1 MNHDHIA
8 DRAELYALGALDP
21 GENATIET
29 HLRQCSSC
37 ARIVGSA
44 ERDVALIASRESR
57 RNAPPEL
64 AGRIERTLEVNQS
77 EPLLRAGR
85 HAWRLPAALAAA
97 LLIGLLPS
105 AYFWSEYRTL
115 HGAMLAQNSAMERLA
130 SAAHRTS
137 TFQATPGTSR
147 AEVMYGT
154 DGTWYLVVVRDPSRP
169 LAVAWMHDGERTML
183 GSAIPRGNLAML
195 YLPKKPSHG
204 STRAHGWRSDRCSG
218 DSFVAKNRSKS
229 SRRSIRVAGGSAERI
244 VAP

>member
-1 MNHDHIA
+1 MNQDHIA

-44 ERDVALIASRESR
+44 EHDVALIASRETR

-64 AGRIERTLEVNQS
+64 AGRIERALVNQS
-77 EPLLRAGR
+77 EPLLRTGR
-85 HAWRLPAALAAA
+85 HAWRLSAALAAA

-137 TFQATPGTSR
+137 IFQAARGTSR
-147 AEVMYGT
+147 AEVIYGT
-154 DGTWYLVVVRDPSRP
+154 DGSWYLVVVRDPSRT
-169 LAVAWMHDGERTML
+169 LSVAWMHDGKRTML
-183 GSAIPRGNLAML
+183 GQR
-195 YLPKKPSHG
+195 
-204 STRAHGWRSDRCSG
+204 
-218 DSFVAKNRSKS
+218 DS
-229 SRRSIRVAGGSAERI
+229 
-244 VAP
+244 

>member
-1 MNHDHIA
+1 MNHDHIG

-44 ERDVALIASRESR
+44 ERDVAFIASRETR

-64 AGRIERTLEVNQS
+64 IGRIERKLDVKQS
-77 EPLLRAGR
+77 EHLLPAGR

-97 LLIGLLPS
+97 LIIGLLPS
-105 AYFWSEYRTL
+105 AYFWSEYRML
-115 HGAMLAQNSAMERLA
+115 HGAMLAQNAAMERLA
-130 SAAHRTS
+130 STAHRTAA
-137 TFQATPGTSR
+137 FQATPGTSR

-154 DGTWYLVVVRDPSRP
+154 DGTWYVVVVLDPSRP

-183 GSAIPRGNLAML
+183 GSVIPRGNLAML
-195 YLPKKPSHG
+195 YLPKSH
-204 STRAHGWRSDRCSG
+204 RMDRLALMDG
-218 DSFVAKNRSKS
+218 D
-229 SRRSIRVAGGSAERI
+229 RI
-244 VAP
+244 VAQATLSWQRTVPNRQGARSV